1 MNRIVRFIAL
11 PLGMLCGSI
20 AHAED
25 DCKVISVSWQVD
37 VCVKA
42 DREKADAK
50 LNASYKKLMARFES
64 QQKRDPEQGKA
75 FMAIARESQR
85 AWIKLRDTT
94 CPLEATDIDPD
105 AVMHSTSI
113 NSCVARMSLE
123 RAVYLD
129 GIVADSPGDVVDMNK
144 VSRSGAKRYQ
154 DVVARYLYSF
164 ENPCLTVQI
173 LAPDGGWRVLS
184 SAQFCSFD
192 GKSFRSGYTDAR
204 FEEPV
209 FADDGLHLTLSTTE
223 LYAPGEKR
231 RACVIPIKNEQ
242 IKVLKCG
249 EPEST

>member
-1 MNRIVRFIAL
+1 
-11 PLGMLCGSI
+11 
-20 AHAED
+20 
-25 DCKVISVSWQVD
+25 
-37 VCVKA
+37 
-42 DREKADAK
+42 
-50 LNASYKKLMARFES
+50 
-64 QQKRDPEQGKA
+64 
-75 FMAIARESQR
+75 MAIARESQR

-113 NSCVARMSLE
+113 NSCITRMSLE

-129 GIVADSPGDVVDMNK
+129 GIVADGPGDVVDMNK

-164 ENPCLTVQI
+164 DNPCLTVQI

-223 LYAPGEKR
+223 LRAPGEKR

-242 IKVLKCG
+242 IKALKCG
-249 EPEST
+249 EPESS

>member
-11 PLGMLCGSI
+11 SLGMLCALY

-25 DCKVISVSWQVD
+25 ECKVITSSLEFNQ
-37 VCVKA
+37 CVAAELK
-42 DREKADAK
+42 RADAN
-50 LNASYKKLMARFES
+50 LNASYKKLMARFEV
-64 QQKRDPEQGKA
+64 QQKRDLEQGKA

-105 AVMHSTSI
+105 TALHSTTVD
-113 NSCVARMSLE
+113 SCITRMSLE
-123 RAVYLD
+123 RAAYLD
-129 GIVADSPGDVVDMNK
+129 RIVADDSGDVVDMNK

-164 ENPCLTVQI
+164 DNPCLTVQI

-184 SAQFCSFD
+184 LMRFCSFD
-192 GKSFRSGYTDAR
+192 GKSFQSDYADAG
-204 FEEPV
+204 FEAPV

-223 LYAPGEKR
+223 LRAPGEKR

-242 IKVLKCG
+242 IKALKCG
-249 EPEST
+249 EPESS